1 MVPSRA
7 SYFFQ
12 CRVVFGQFTTFLFII
27 VLGILAYLSNID
39 FFSSVTAF
47 QNATEY
53 KFYKKWGSEG
63 KADGQF
69 QRPHDLDFSPDEKII
84 YAVDRDGNR
93 IQAFDNNGT
102 FLFSWGKLGNGDG
115 QFHVPYGIDVDI
127 DGNVWVVDRA
137 NDRVQ
142 KFDNNGNFIL
152 KFGNKDAKP
161 SDELGK
167 FDNPRHIAV
176 DKNLEYVHVV
186 DSKNNRIQKFDINGT
201 FVESIG
207 KMGNKIGEFDLPT
220 TIEIDS
226 KNNFIVNERGNERIQ
241 KFDSQWNPILMW
253 GSKGGGNNQFC
264 HIEHIAV
271 DKYDNVYVTDPQEDP
286 GCSHQPR
293 VLKFD
298 SNGNFIT
305 KWGSYGEDDGQ
316 FRVPEH
322 LALDSEGRV
331 YVSDRKNENIQV
343 FEPVR

>member
-1 MVPSRA
+1 MTA
-7 SYFFQ
+7 SNIKDFFQ
-12 CRVVFGQFTTFLFII
+12 NCPGFAHHIAIFII
-27 VLGILAYLSNID
+27 VLGTLTHLSNID
-39 FFSSVTAF
+39 FFSYVTAF
-47 QNATEY
+47 QNATVYE
-53 KFYKKWGSEG
+53 FHKKWGSEG
-63 KADGQF
+63 KGDGQF
-69 QRPHDLDFSPDEKII
+69 QRPHDFDF
-84 YAVDRDGNR
+84 N
-93 IQAFDNNGT
+93 
-102 FLFSWGKLGNGDG
+102 
-115 QFHVPYGIDVDI
+115 
-127 DGNVWVVDRA
+127 GNVWVVDRA

-142 KFDNNGNFIL
+142 KFDSTGNFIL

-167 FDNPRHIAV
+167 FDNPRHVAV
-176 DKNLEYVHVV
+176 DKNLKYVYVV

-207 KMGNKIGEFDLPT
+207 KLGNKIGEFDLPT

-226 KNNFIVNERGNERIQ
+226 KNNFIINERGNERIQ

-286 GCSHQPR
+286 ECSHQPR

-305 KWGSYGEDDGQ
+305 KWGSYGEDVGQ

-322 LALDSEGRV
+322 LAVDSEGRV

-343 FEPVR
+343 FEPGR